1 MKQENDPVHNTVKIE
16 RQTDLTKEMK
26 DLCNEKLER
35 LKKVSPKNSS
45 HSQIARI
52 NTKKG
57 PVLPKAVSIFSIIS
71 IKFPMA

>member
-1 MKQENDPVHNTVKIE
+1 
-16 RQTDLTKEMK
+16 MK